1 LTPVERA
8 VFLLR
13 EVFDYEYAEIA
24 AIVGKAEAACR
35 QLFSRAKRRIAAGR
49 PRFNPSPEAHRQ
61 IFTQFL
67 YAVEQGELDG
77 LMQLLSDD
85 VELWVDGGGK
95 ARGAATRPL
104 HGRTAVAQFL
114 SATAR
119 RANRDSRVEIADVN
133 GEPALIVRAG
143 GEVRLVLSI
152 GINQGRVCAI
162 RVIRNPDKLQDLNRA
177 LHAAEREPRSEN

>member
-1 LTPVERA
+1 
-8 VFLLR
+8 LLR
-13 EVFDYEYAEIA
+13 EIFDYEYAEIA
-24 AIVGKAEAACR
+24 AILGKAEAACR
-35 QLFSRAKRRIAAGR
+35 KLFSRAKRHIAAGR
-49 PRFNPSPEAHRQ
+49 PRFKSSPEVHRQ

-67 YAVEQGELDG
+67 RATEQGELDG

-85 VELWVDGGGK
+85 VELWIDGGGK

-104 HGRTAVAQFL
+104 HGRTAVAQFM

-119 RANRDSRVEIADVN
+119 RATPGSRVEIVDVN

-152 GINQGRVCAI
+152 GVDQGRICMI
-162 RVIRNPDKLQDLNRA
+162 RVIRNPDKLRDLNRA
-177 LHAAEREPRSEN
+177 LHAAERAEK